1 MAGSRSPAPAPSI
14 GPHLYWLKKNMR
26 VFLPPLALAAL
37 LFVEPAGA
45 QGTAPYG
52 ALQSELAS
60 TTSNPADGRRLTLE
74 QALQAA
80 LESNPAL
87 AAARHE
93 AKAADGQVI
102 QAGLLP
108 NPSLDVSVDDTQKAT
123 RTTTTMLSVPVELG
137 GKRAARVAAARLS
150 RDAARQDEQGARATL
165 RAAVVAAFFNVAIAQ
180 EAVRVTQANVD
191 IAASAQRLAER
202 RVAAGKAPP
211 LESGKAGVALAN
223 ARIEGRAAQAELMEA
238 RRNLAVLWGD
248 NDPDFGSV
256 TASIEAL
263 PEREPLDDLR
273 ANLAGSP
280 FMESG
285 RIAAELGQ
293 AQLEVEK
300 SKRYPDIT
308 LSAGVAR
315 DNEAGRN
322 KTQLGIS
329 IPLPLIDR
337 NQGNVYTASMQAYK
351 AKDTY
356 RDLQARLTADL
367 LRAVTQFDLAVSAA
381 RDYRESVIPGANQ
394 AYESARKGFEAGKFG
409 FLEVLD
415 AQRTY
420 SEGNIAYLK
429 VVASAYQAHSDIQ
442 RLLGR

>member
-1 MAGSRSPAPAPSI
+1 
-14 GPHLYWLKKNMR
+14 MR
-26 VFLPPLALAAL
+26 VFLPPLAVAAL
-37 LFVEPAGA
+37 LFVGAAGA
-45 QGTAPYG
+45 QGTEPSG
-52 ALQSELAS
+52 AFL
-60 TTSNPADGRRLTLE
+60 SNPAPTAPEGAAANRLTLA
-74 QALQAA
+74 QAMEAA
-80 LESNPAL
+80 LERNPAL

-93 AKAADGQVI
+93 ANAADGQVT

-123 RTTTTMLSVPVELG
+123 RTTTTMLSMPVELG
-137 GKRAARVAAARLS
+137 GKRAARVAAAQLS
-150 RDAARQDEQGARATL
+150 RDIARQDEQGARATL
-165 RAAVVAAFFNVAIAQ
+165 RSAVVTAFFNVAVAQ
-180 EAVRVTQANVD
+180 EAVRVTQVNVD

-223 ARIEGRAAQAELMEA
+223 ARIEARAAQAELLEA
-238 RRNLAVLWGD
+238 RRSLAVLWGD
-248 NDPDFGSV
+248 NDPDFESV
-256 TASIEAL
+256 TASVGAL

-273 ANLAGSP
+273 ASLAQSP
-280 FMESG
+280 FMEAG
-285 RIAAELGQ
+285 RMAVDLGQ

-300 SKRYPDIT
+300 SKRYPDVT

-356 RDLQARLTADL
+356 RDLQASLTADL

-415 AQRTY
+415 AQRTF